1 MAIEQINQLKQGSL
15 MRRVKTEFL
24 EAIRCNLHLGM
35 ADMIVWTWILS
46 GLIKSLALDLL
57 I

>member
-1 MAIEQINQLKQGSL
+1 MK
-15 MRRVKTEFL
+15 RVKTEFL
-24 EAIRCNLHLGM
+24 EATRFNLNLGM